1 MFIAQI
7 LHIPGAEQCRCP
19 EKFIEIFGFCE
30 RTKFWTFWFWH
41 ADSWARCCC
50 RCSLHSSSVRRCEIC
65 RNRARSDSSR
75 TSARLWTSPPSPPC
89 LPPTC
94 LPRMSCVLS
103 IQEPAVPSVC
113 LGSPGSL
120 SSSSSGSRSIKL
132 GKSEK
137 LNGSIGPEFIGPSF
151 AVDSADWSHCRI
163 QKLLL
168 HNHSRQRGP
177 LKVTKL
183 KKARK
188 IGTNLVGSKLKESFY
203 SSIRACR
210 VQDIMQI
217 VSKGNTVG
225 MFSDKMHYV
234 LLVTVG
240 C

>member
-19 EKFIEIFGFCE
+19 EKFIEIFGFSE
-30 RTKFWTFWFWH
+30 SRGNFGTFWFWH
-41 ADSWARCCC
+41 ADSWARWCC

-89 LPPTC
+89 LPPAC

-113 LGSPGSL
+113 LGRPGSL
-120 SSSSSGSRSIKL
+120 STSSSGSRSIKL

-183 KKARK
+183 KKTRK
-188 IGTNLVGSKLKESFY
+188 IRTNLLGTKSKRIF
-203 SSIRACR
+203 CR
-210 VQDIMQI
+210 
-217 VSKGNTVG
+217 G
-225 MFSDKMHYV
+225 
-234 LLVTVG
+234 L
-240 C
+240 